1 MGGSQWEDSFLEG
14 GGANWASLRQRVS
27 CFDGS
32 KIISGAAPGGA
43 FVWWTPLGGGA
54 ALYLYMCPPH
64 SEATWWFVVFIIYAE
79 SWISWT
85 VTEARSWQTKSFF
98 TAVWFTTTSTERALN
113 HTAASRV
120 RITEV
125 NTHQSTITSRGRRRV
140 SRFYYLV
147 TFNLCANEKS
157 TAYPSRIQQRLKG
170 WLSAGGSPLIPS
182 PNQTGSQSSWKLY
195 QQQNEVRHQSRNRKF
210 ILWDTF
216 KVSVHFS
223 VLFLSLRKPNG
234 SF

>member
-1 MGGSQWEDSFLEG
+1 MGGSQSEDSFLEG
-14 GGANWASLRQRVS
+14 GGANWASFRQRVS

-64 SEATWWFVVFIIYAE
+64 SEATWWFVGFIIYAE

-223 VLFLSLRKPNG
+223 VSYWSLRKPNG